1 MTTPTRLRA
10 YTVRGPM
17 LPAEGLAVTAESD
30 LDALRGALAFVG
42 DLVLGSVA
50 ELRPYLTGYRC
61 RDGVTTVGVGSG
73 IFTVVS

>member
-17 LPAEGLAVTAESD
+17 LPAEGLVCHGESD
-30 LDALRGALAFVG
+30 LDALRGALAFLG

-50 ELRPYLTGYRC
+50 ELRPYLTAYRC
-61 RDGVTTVGVGSG
+61 RDGVTTVFGRLLSA
-73 IFTVVS
+73 VVS